1 MFRFD
6 PKLATPWKKGLLK
19 EYSAS
24 TDCADDCTAKS
35 YRKRLDA
42 LIAGAMGPEEDTT
55 ATMVQNT
62 DRGIDAE
69 GQKTSPSKSEKKR
82 ARRTRV
88 KRGRPLTAFANNS
101 EAIQKKTS
109 CIVIRNKYNIASA
122 IITAIQHS
130 RFKLNLHNRYQQCRY
145 VPIIF
150 SEK

>member
-1 MFRFD
+1 MFR
-6 PKLATPWKKGLLK
+6 KTARKKELLK
-19 EYSAS
+19 QFSDS
-24 TDCADDCTAKS
+24 TDCA
-35 YRKRLDA
+35 
-42 LIAGAMGPEEDTT
+42 MVPEEDT
-55 ATMVQNT
+55 A
-62 DRGIDAE
+62 DRPQICDTKDAE

-82 ARRTRV
+82 TRRTRV
-88 KRGRPLTAFANNS
+88 KRGRPLTAFANN
-101 EAIQKKTS
+101 EQALHKKRS